1 MKRMLALLFVVAL
14 SFTVI
19 SGCASQS
26 AVKQLQADQDAMMQ
40 RLDALE
46 QKQID
51 TAKDCEDAAKQCE
64 DAARRAEAAADR
76 AEAMADK
83 CESIFMKQMKK

>member
-26 AVKQLQADQDAMMQ
+26 AVKQLQADQDMMMQ

-46 QKQID
+46 QKQMD
-51 TAKDCEDAAKQCE
+51 AAKDCEA
-64 DAARRAEAAADR
+64 AARRAETAADR

-83 CESIFMKQMKK
+83 CESIFMKHMKK

>member
-51 TAKDCEDAAKQCE
+51 TAKDCEDAA
-64 DAARRAEAAADR
+64 RRAEAAADR

>member
-40 RLDALE
+40 RLDAVE

-51 TAKDCEDAAKQCE
+51 TAKDCE

>member
-26 AVKQLQADQDAMMQ
+26 AVKQLQADRDAMMQ
-40 RLDALE
+40 RLDAVE

-51 TAKDCEDAAKQCE
+51 TAKDCE

-83 CESIFMKQMKK
+83 SESIFMKQMKK